1 MNTTCSFL
9 KKTGDNGVQLADDTP
24 QPPVSVNPQLI
35 LTVPLPACRTDGSES
50 FFFWLVGNGAA

>member
-50 FFFWLVGNGAA
+50 FFFGW